1 MTVHLPLGRGLVLV
15 LVAIAAATTGCTSVL
30 STASLQDIFG
40 AGDNQAAEAAVE
52 VADGDSQSALEDS
65 ADEAATDTERRA
77 AAIDE
82 AVSRLARL
90 GHLDDAVRA
99 SLVAT
104 LKRTDQE
111 DWPAVVEAFAESLPP
126 GGIPAANSTA
136 VKSTPADVL
145 VPADA
150 DADADSE
157 PPVHV
162 VAKADLD
169 SETTLGALPVEQP
182 TAAPPVSKPLVQ
194 GDAVAAVVVPLETSQ
209 SPGLPE
215 PAPATS
221 LVTSLVA
228 PPALAIDNASF
239 ASRVQGW
246 GLLDRFAADRFRP
259 GQDVIVYFELDGLSA
274 GESAAGH
281 TTCIDAVLR
290 LVAEDG
296 GTVHEWSFEPI
307 AETCRAQRR
316 DYFARYV
323 VKIPAKVAAGP
334 HRVALVV
341 TDTLSGAVAEHS
353 LPLEILP
360 AIDQAD

>member
-1 MTVHLPLGRGLVLV
+1 LV
-15 LVAIAAATTGCTSVL
+15 LVAIAAATTTGCTSVL
-30 STASLQDIFG
+30 STASLQDMFG

-111 DWPAVVEAFAESLPP
+111 DWPAVVEAFADSLPP
-126 GGIPAANSTA
+126 SGISAANSAA
-136 VKSTPADVL
+136 VESTPADVL
-145 VPADA
+145 VPANA
-150 DADADSE
+150 DADSDTASE

-182 TAAPPVSKPLVQ
+182 AEAPPVSQPLVQ
-194 GDAVAAVVVPLETSQ
+194 GDAVAVVVVPLETSE

-215 PAPATS
+215 PAPVTS
-221 LVTSLVA
+221 LVTSAVA

-290 LVAEDG
+290 LVADDG

-341 TDTLSGAVAEHS
+341 TDTLSGAVAKHS

>member
-1 MTVHLPLGRGLVLV
+1 M
-15 LVAIAAATTGCTSVL
+15 
-30 STASLQDIFG
+30 
-40 AGDNQAAEAAVE
+40 
-52 VADGDSQSALEDS
+52 
-65 ADEAATDTERRA
+65 
-77 AAIDE
+77 
-82 AVSRLARL
+82 
-90 GHLDDAVRA
+90 
-99 SLVAT
+99 
-104 LKRTDQE
+104 
-111 DWPAVVEAFAESLPP
+111 
-126 GGIPAANSTA
+126 
-136 VKSTPADVL
+136 
-145 VPADA
+145 
-150 DADADSE
+150 
-157 PPVHV
+157 
-162 VAKADLD
+162 
-169 SETTLGALPVEQP
+169 
-182 TAAPPVSKPLVQ
+182 
-194 GDAVAAVVVPLETSQ
+194 VVPLEISE

-215 PAPATS
+215 PAP
-221 LVTSLVA
+221 VTSLITSAVA

-334 HRVALVV
+334 HRVAVVV

>member
-1 MTVHLPLGRGLVLV
+1 MV
-15 LVAIAAATTGCTSVL
+15 LVAIAATATSGCTSVL

-52 VADGDSQSALEDS
+52 VADDDSQSALEDS

-90 GHLDDAVRA
+90 GHLDDAVQD

-111 DWPAVVEAFAESLPP
+111 DWPAVVEAFADSLPP

-136 VKSTPADVL
+136 VKSPPADVT
-145 VPADA
+145 VPADS
-150 DADADSE
+150 DADSDADSGTDSE

-169 SETTLGALPVEQP
+169 SETTLGALPVEQ
-182 TAAPPVSKPLVQ
+182 AAEAPPVLKPLAQ
-194 GDAVAAVVVPLETSQ
+194 GDAVAVVVPLETSQ
-209 SPGLPE
+209 SPGFPE
-215 PAPATS
+215 PAP
-221 LVTSLVA
+221 VTSLVA
-228 PPALAIDNASF
+228 SPVAPPAAPPTLAIDNASF

-246 GLLDRFAADRFRP
+246 GVLERFATDRFRP

-296 GTVHEWSFEPI
+296 STVHEWSFEPI

-341 TDTLSGAVAEHS
+341 TDTLSGVVAEHS

>member
-1 MTVHLPLGRGLVLV
+1 M
-15 LVAIAAATTGCTSVL
+15 
-30 STASLQDIFG
+30 FG

-90 GHLDDAVRA
+90 GHLDDAVA
-99 SLVAT
+99 GIVETVNIIAGT

-111 DWPAVVEAFAESLPP
+111 DWPAVVEAFADSLPP
-126 GGIPAANSTA
+126 GGISAANSAA
-136 VKSTPADVL
+136 VESTPADVL
-145 VPADA
+145 APADA
-150 DADADSE
+150 DADTDSDSE

-169 SETTLGALPVEQP
+169 SEITLGALPVEQP
-182 TAAPPVSKPLVQ
+182 AAAPPVSEPLVQ

-209 SPGLPE
+209 SSGLPE
-215 PAPATS
+215 PAPVTS
-221 LVTSLVA
+221 LVASAVA

-290 LVAEDG
+290 LVADDG

-341 TDTLSGAVAEHS
+341 TDTLSGAVAKHS

>member
-1 MTVHLPLGRGLVLV
+1 MV
-15 LVAIAAATTGCTSVL
+15 LVAIAAATTTGCTSVL
-30 STASLQDIFG
+30 STASLQDMFG

-90 GHLDDAVRA
+90 GHLDDAVRD

-111 DWPAVVEAFAESLPP
+111 DWPAVVEAFADSLPP
-126 GGIPAANSTA
+126 GGISAANSAA
-136 VKSTPADVL
+136 VESTPADVL
-145 VPADA
+145 APADA
-150 DADADSE
+150 DADTDSDSE

-169 SETTLGALPVEQP
+169 SEITLGALPVEQP
-182 TAAPPVSKPLVQ
+182 AAAPPVSEPLVQ

-209 SPGLPE
+209 SSGLPE
-215 PAPATS
+215 PAPVTS
-221 LVTSLVA
+221 LVASAVA

-290 LVAEDG
+290 LVADDG

-341 TDTLSGAVAEHS
+341 TDTLSGAVAKHS